1 MKKIAFFSLAI
12 CTILIIVWGIFALPL
27 ADVSSDNSKKAEQ
40 HFEKAVER
48 IRQLRYEDA
57 IAELEKVI
65 TLVPESK
72 IAHDAHYWIGQ
83 AYFSSGQ
90 YDAALTTFEKL
101 IDEYPESAII
111 PVTKLMV
118 SRVQVEKENVKLK
131 KATDTALDEGV
142 IIDPKTG
149 VTYSRRRTFSGKN
162 DKVLYTDDLNISPNG
177 KFLLSGNNV
186 VPLDGSDAFELVD
199 SPAERGTWS
208 PDGKMVAYYSGDA
221 IMVIPVSPETGRPT
235 GPPRKLIEGE
245 YRYQSNVSWS
255 PDSKRLVFNRRD
267 KKFTDNV
274 WIISIED
281 G

>member
-72 IAHDAHYWIGQ
+72 IANDAHYWIGQ

-131 KATDTALDEGV
+131 KATDTALDEG
-142 IIDPKTG
+142 
-149 VTYSRRRTFSGKN
+149 
-162 DKVLYTDDLNISPNG
+162 
-177 KFLLSGNNV
+177 
-186 VPLDGSDAFELVD
+186 
-199 SPAERGTWS
+199 
-208 PDGKMVAYYSGDA
+208 
-221 IMVIPVSPETGRPT
+221 
-235 GPPRKLIEGE
+235 
-245 YRYQSNVSWS
+245 SNH
-255 PDSKRLVFNRRD
+255 
-267 KKFTDNV
+267 
-274 WIISIED
+274 
-281 G
+281 